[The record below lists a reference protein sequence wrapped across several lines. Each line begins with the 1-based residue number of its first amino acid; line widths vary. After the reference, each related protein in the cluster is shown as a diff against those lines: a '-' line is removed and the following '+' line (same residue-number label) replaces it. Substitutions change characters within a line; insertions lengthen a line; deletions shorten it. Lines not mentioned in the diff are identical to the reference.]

1 MTAEH
6 ARRRL
11 ILLSLMTTVLFSAFV
26 IVSPLFTPF
35 DAQQALQVVQVVF
48 PVFAGYI
55 GAAVLFLFR
64 GNPSAG
70 TIADQSLLRTLIY
83 APFIVFWC
91 LAAAVLFYFYL
102 SNQPGH
108 REGMTFPQL
117 MTYVTLIISFMN
129 ITTGA
134 LGAFLFQSEE
144 IRRSETE
151 FNHSEVGLSPTNAAV
166 HPSPPTQ

>member
-1 MTAEH
+1 MTAEY
-6 ARRRL
+6 ARRTL
-11 ILLSLMTTVLFSAFV
+11 ILLSLITTVLFSAFV
-26 IVSPLFTPF
+26 IISPLFTPF

-70 TIADQSLLRTLIY
+70 TIADQNLLRTLIY

-108 REGMTFPQL
+108 GQGMTFAQL

-144 IRRSETE
+144 IRRSEAE
-151 FNHSEVGLSPTNAAV
+151 FRRSQLGAGAVDTTV
-166 HPSPPTQ
+166 HPTPP

>member
-1 MTAEH
+1 MTTED
-6 ARRRL
+6 ARRKL
-11 ILLSLMTTVLFSAFV
+11 ILLSLSTTVLFSAFL
-26 IVSPLFTPF
+26 IISPLFTPF
-35 DAQQALQVVQVVF
+35 SSKEALQVVQVVF

-64 GNPSAG
+64 GSPTNGA
-70 TIADQSLLRTLIY
+70 IADQGLLRTLIY

-108 REGMTFPQL
+108 GEGMSFPEL

-144 IRRSETE
+144 IRRAEARKGTSDVVT
-151 FNHSEVGLSPTNAAV
+151 
-166 HPSPPTQ
+166 PPAPRV

>member
-1 MTAEH
+1 MTAVD
-6 ARRRL
+6 ARRKL
-11 ILLSLMTTVLFSAFV
+11 ILLSLVTTVIFSAFL
-26 IVSPLFTPF
+26 IISPLFTPF
-35 DAQQALQVVQVVF
+35 SSKEALQVVQVVF

-64 GNPSAG
+64 GNPSIG
-70 TIADQSLLRTLIY
+70 TVADPSLLNTLIY

-102 SNQPGH
+102 SNQPDHGQ
-108 REGMTFPQL
+108 GMTFPEL

-129 ITTGA
+129 VTTGA

-144 IRRSETE
+144 IRRAEVKGQET
-151 FNHSEVGLSPTNAAV
+151 LS
-166 HPSPPTQ
+166 TQ

>member
-1 MTAEH
+1 MTAEY
-6 ARRRL
+6 ARRKL
-11 ILLSLMTTVLFSAFV
+11 ILLSLITTVLFSVFV
-26 IVSPLFTPF
+26 IVSPLWTPF
-35 DAQQALQVVQVVF
+35 DSQQALQVVQVVF

-70 TIADQSLLRTLIY
+70 AIADQNLLGTLIY

-108 REGMTFPQL
+108 GQGMTFAQL

-144 IRRSETE
+144 IRRSDARAGTIDA
-151 FNHSEVGLSPTNAAV
+151 TV
-166 HPSPPTQ
+166 HPTQ